1 MHRHFH
7 VILPKTIQF
16 KTIMRILSLF
26 ILALGLFACQ
36 STDSDLNTEPV
47 SDAHIQLDLSQQPQ
61 WQKDDFRLVPIT
73 ASTDWVKEQEKLA
86 QYKVLSE
93 ALEYERFRVTEK
105 KPYGRFEDSGAVNTL
120 TVQNKTDETVFMMA
134 GEVVQGGNQDRV
146 IAEDIVM
153 APRSIQDISVF
164 CVEKD
169 RWTYEGDH
177 ALNEADKKVFAFR
190 GYYNVAPGQIR
201 RSVYSGSQ
209 QAVWDQ
215 VHTITSVHR
224 ASSSTS
230 ALAGLE
236 GNSDFVGE
244 RTNYQRFFSDK
255 LENNDQIIGFIAI
268 EGNRILGGDI
278 FGHPNLLNRQFEGLA
293 AGYITD
299 ALSDSDGGSVSDAQL
314 QDFGQ
319 QLINELDRKGFQHE
333 GLMVHYS
340 KLP

>member
-1 MHRHFH
+1 M
-7 VILPKTIQF
+7 
-16 KTIMRILSLF
+16 MRILSLLV
-26 ILALGLFACQ
+26 LALGLLACQ
-36 STDSDLNTEPV
+36 PTTSNPNTEAV
-47 SDAHIQLDLSQQPQ
+47 SDSAIELDLSAHPQ
-61 WQKDDFRLVPIT
+61 WQKDNFRLVPIT
-73 ASTDWVKEQEKLA
+73 AEAEWIAAQEKLA

-93 ALEYERFRVTEK
+93 ALAHERFRVTEK

-164 CVEKD
+164 CVEKG

-201 RSVYSGSQ
+201 RSVRSGSQ
-209 QAVWDQ
+209 QAVWDE

-224 ASSSTS
+224 ASSATN

-236 GNSDFVGE
+236 GNADFVGE
-244 RTNYQRFFSDK
+244 RTDYQRFFSDK
-255 LENNDQIIGFIAI
+255 LEGNEEIIGFIAV
-268 EGNRILGGDI
+268 EGNRILGADI
-278 FGHPNLLNRQFEGLA
+278 FGHPNLLNRQFEALS

-299 ALSDSDGGSVSDAQL
+299 ALSDSSSGSVSDERL
-314 QDFGQ
+314 QTFGQ
-319 QLINELDRKGFQHE
+319 QLFAEMERKGLQHE
-333 GLMVHYS
+333 GLLVHHS